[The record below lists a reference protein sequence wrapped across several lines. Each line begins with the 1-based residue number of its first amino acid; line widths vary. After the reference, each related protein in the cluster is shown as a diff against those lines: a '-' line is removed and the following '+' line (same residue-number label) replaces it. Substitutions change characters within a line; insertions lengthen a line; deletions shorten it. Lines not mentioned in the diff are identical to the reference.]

1 MTRST
6 PCKSPERV
14 LISLC
19 GSGTKYLKSHL
30 NSVYREPYNSTSITG
45 IRALLIAFLS
55 VLIWVGV
62 SSGSTKYIS
71 GLSTWCLYEW
81 VGLLDLEVYTSGF
94 STWTYYKMPGG
105 GWLFWVL
112 PLIGFA
118 GIDFDEA
125 NDRIDKVI
133 KYLRVSSESQQD
145 KSGKDRQRSPIQKEI
160 DKLDIEEVV
169 TIADDWESARTML
182 RENIEEIL
190 NILSEDEDS
199 TYCLMLEDVDRLSRA
214 EPFEACVFFWIA
226 KEHGLI
232 LYFDNM
238 GYFDFSDPGQQL
250 SVFFGLYQSRREYL
264 KIAERTSNG
273 QKSVKE
279 DGGLPGPA
287 PYGYKKEDDSNIIH
301 ICQKEAKVIRDG
313 VTTLLDTDDAVA
325 AVWRNLKEKYSQKEP
340 TVPSYATFLNILRRE
355 LYTGK
360 IVHEEEIVG
369 ECPSIVSDEEFD
381 AIQQSLEDKS
391 REEHDEELD
400 HALKSVIER
409 FGVDTSLDLFD
420 VIKGRCPDC
429 GGDVE
434 TWGSTKRWGH
444 RVLRYRCKEEN
455 CDFEGPL
462 LSEKVLQ
469 RWGNKLPITCP
480 LCQTPANKD
489 DWKKSKT
496 KIKGIEQTCDEC
508 GCEYSIDLTE
518 ECMDDLKRGLEFPEY
533 AIRWFTSE
541 KEDNEDSN
549 GNSSSEK
556 PESDKENEDEDQRDL
571 DDFN

>member
-1 MTRST
+1 VES
-6 PCKSPERV
+6 
-14 LISLC
+14 
-19 GSGTKYLKSHL
+19 
-30 NSVYREPYNSTSITG
+30 
-45 IRALLIAFLS
+45 
-55 VLIWVGV
+55 
-62 SSGSTKYIS
+62 
-71 GLSTWCLYEW
+71 
-81 VGLLDLEVYTSGF
+81 LDLEVYSSGF
-94 STWTYYKMPGG
+94 STWFHYRLPHK
-105 GWLFWVL
+105 WWIFWVL

-125 NDRIDKVI
+125 KERVDKVI

-145 KSGKDRQRSPIQKEI
+145 KSGKNRQQNPIQKEI
-160 DKLDIEEVV
+160 EKLDVEEEV

-182 RENIEEIL
+182 RENIEGIL
-190 NILSEDEDS
+190 DIVSEDEDP

-232 LYFDNM
+232 FYFDNM

-250 SVFFGLYQSRREYL
+250 AAFFGLYQSRRELL
-264 KIAERTSNG
+264 KISERTSTG
-273 QKSVKE
+273 QKDVKE

-287 PYGYKKEDDSNIIH
+287 PYGYEKEDDSNIIH
-301 ICQKEAKVIRDG
+301 ICEKEAEIIRDG
-313 VTTLLDTDDAVA
+313 VTIFLDTHDAVA
-325 AVWRNLKEKYSQKEP
+325 AVWRELNEKYND

-360 IVHEEEIVG
+360 ILHEGEVAG
-369 ECPSIVSDEEFD
+369 ECPPIISDEEFE
-381 AIQQSLEDKS
+381 AIQQVVGEKS
-391 REEHDEELD
+391 REQRDEELD
-400 HALKSVIER
+400 HALKSVIKR
-409 FGVDTSLDLFD
+409 FGVDTSLNLFD

-444 RVLRYRCKEEN
+444 RVLRYRCEEEN

-541 KEDNEDSN
+541 RADNEESN
-549 GNSSSEK
+549 AKSSSEK
-556 PESDKENEDEDQRDL
+556 LESDKDNEDDNQHDL